1 MKKVYIGTHEYELH
15 TRICTINANDDKDMP
30 IISIFTARDLSQ
42 DEDPWLALCEEPEG
56 EYSENCVGGFESEK
70 ELAIAI
76 GQAWSAWS
84 TVDWL
89 EEESELFD

>member
-1 MKKVYIGTHEYELH
+1 MKKVYINTNEYELH
-15 TRICTINANDDKDMP
+15 TRICAINANDDEDMP

-42 DEDPWLALCEEPEG
+42 DKDPWLALCEEPGG
-56 EYSENCVGGFESEK
+56 EYSETCVGGFASEK

-76 GQAWSAWS
+76 GREWCDWI

-89 EEESELFD
+89 